1 MATAGWPLRGSRGT
15 KNEKIQ
21 KKKRNFFFK
30 FIHNKYASFP
40 IFCVSVTEEK
50 SAGWAGKI
58 VASYITKR
66 LSQDVIQVPTA
77 LHINKVQ
84 GQFLHFVARKKL
96 KIIT

>member
-1 MATAGWPLRGSRGT
+1 
-15 KNEKIQ
+15 
-21 KKKRNFFFK
+21 
-30 FIHNKYASFP
+30 
-40 IFCVSVTEEK
+40 VTEEK